1 MWMDKAKAPVR
12 LAAAVIAAQFAM
24 PLTHAN
30 AESYAALQGQGYKTS
45 KLTRGASGSLGWFV
59 IGGGKK
65 FFCPMRVATAQVG
78 KTGLIGFTS
87 SGKQVPMNRKVY
99 EHYAGSASIYPQL
112 SDLQAGRP
120 RPQDVR
126 ACIPA
131 R

>member
-1 MWMDKAKAPVR
+1 MHHARIPVR
-12 LAAAVIAAQFAM
+12 LVAAVIAALSAM
-24 PLTHAN
+24 PMTSAN

-78 KTGLIGFTS
+78 KSGLIGFTS

-112 SDLQAGRP
+112 SDLKAGRP
-120 RPQDVR
+120 RPQDVS
-126 ACIPA
+126 ACVPA

>member
-1 MWMDKAKAPVR
+1 MWMDKAKASVR

-30 AESYAALQGQGYKTS
+30 ADSYAALQGQGYKTS

>member
-1 MWMDKAKAPVR
+1 MHYARAPAR
-12 LAAAVIAAQFAM
+12 LAAAVIAVLFAM
-24 PLTHAN
+24 PLTPAN
-30 AESYAALQGQGYKTS
+30 AESYAALQGQGYKIS
-45 KLTRGASGSLGWFV
+45 KLTRGASGSLGWLMV
-59 IGGGKK
+59 GRGKK

-87 SGKQVPMNRKVY
+87 SGKQVRLDRKVY
-99 EHYAGSASIYPQL
+99 EQHAGSASIYPQL

-126 ACIPA
+126 ACVPA

>member
-1 MWMDKAKAPVR
+1 MWMDRAKALVR
-12 LAAAVIAAQFAM
+12 LAAAVMAAQFAM

-59 IGGGKK
+59 VGGSTK
-65 FFCPMRVATAQVG
+65 FFCPMRVTTAQVG
-78 KTGLIGFTS
+78 KTGLVGFTS
-87 SGKQVPMNRKVY
+87 SGKQVRLDRKVY
-99 EHYAGSASIYPQL
+99 EQHAGSASIYPQL

-126 ACIPA
+126 ACVPA

>member
-1 MWMDKAKAPVR
+1 MGKAKVTFR
-12 LAAAVIAAQFAM
+12 LAAAVTAALFAM
-24 PLTHAN
+24 PLMPAN

-45 KLTRGASGSLGWFV
+45 KLTRGASGSLGWFM
-59 IGGGKK
+59 ISGSHK

-78 KTGLIGFTS
+78 KTGLMGFTS
-87 SGKQVPMNRKVY
+87 SGAQVRLDRKVY
-99 EHYAGSASIYPQL
+99 EQHAGSASIYPQL

>member
-1 MWMDKAKAPVR
+1 MDKAKASVR
-12 LAAAVIAAQFAM
+12 LAAAAIAAQFAM
-24 PLTHAN
+24 PLAHAN
-30 AESYAALQGQGYKTS
+30 AESYAALQGEGYKSS
-45 KLTRGASGSLGWFV
+45 KLTRGASGSLGWFMV
-59 IGGGKK
+59 GGGKK
-65 FFCPMRVATAQVG
+65 FFCPMRVATARVG

-126 ACIPA
+126 ACVPA

>member
-1 MWMDKAKAPVR
+1 MNKAKASVR